1 MRPRSKPAVADTHSE
16 HVQTK
21 YAGLAHQFEDLT
33 QQHDA
38 DTLGIWLFLVTE
50 IMFFGGVFAAYAI
63 FRWLYFAAFA
73 GGSLLLV
80 KLLCAVITVVMV
92 FCTLPMT
99 LSGPL
104 AQIRYMQ
111 AHGPFLDVTLCLI
124 WTFP

>member
-38 DTLGIWLFLVTE
+38 DTLGIWVFLVTE

-73 GGSLLLV
+73 GGGPLLGMPFGAL
-80 KLLCAVITVVMV
+80 KTVVPLGRRL
-92 FCTLPMT
+92 TSS
-99 LSGPL
+99 LSGRS
-104 AQIRYMQ
+104 AQVGNR
-111 AHGPFLDVTLCLI
+111 
-124 WTFP
+124 